1 MGKQIAVIMT
11 KIDESSFLDFLKSIS
26 EIQILKAD
34 ASSASKDAFMIDDFS
49 KDHEN
54 DFIYSIFGTNHFL
67 GILNFLKL
75 KQIERNKIFII

>member
-1 MGKQIAVIMT
+1 MKVH
-11 KIDESSFLDFLKSIS
+11 FYIS

-54 DFIYSIFGTNHFL
+54 DFIYYIWNKSFPWNFE
-67 GILNFLKL
+67 FLKL
-75 KQIERNKIFII
+75 KQIEQNKIFII